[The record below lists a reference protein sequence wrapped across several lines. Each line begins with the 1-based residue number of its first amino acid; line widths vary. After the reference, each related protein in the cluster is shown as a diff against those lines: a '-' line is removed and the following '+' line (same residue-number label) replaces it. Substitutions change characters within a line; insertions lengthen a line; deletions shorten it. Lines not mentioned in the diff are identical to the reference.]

1 MRGNFAQGNFE
12 IGQEASP
19 ASIARVY
26 CQTVVRDIH
35 KRRELELK
43 YPGKIFTL
51 IYDKFVR
58 DPVNNLRALHRF
70 LDIPL
75 NSSNADAVKKLNKAQ
90 MAIKWKGT
98 MPVVALNA
106 IEKEC
111 KDLGFIWK
119 W

>member
-51 IYDKFVR
+51 VYDKFV
-58 DPVNNLRALHRF
+58 
-70 LDIPL
+70 
-75 NSSNADAVKKLNKAQ
+75 KKASEHL
-90 MAIKWKGT
+90 T
-98 MPVVALNA
+98 
-106 IEKEC
+106 
-111 KDLGFIWK
+111 
-119 W
+119 